1 MECYRR
7 LIQGNGKRGTWE
19 KAPVWER
26 HSLER
31 YQEIQNDKRMRR
43 AGPVCISTSHPEVGM
58 FMATFQEKTAG
69 LYVFHQEDQEVE
81 MMWAPS
87 RLSKTA

>member
-7 LIQGNGKRGTWE
+7 LIQGNGKEGVWE
-19 KAPVWER
+19 QASVWER

-31 YQEIQNDKRMRR
+31 YQEIQRDKRMRR
-43 AGPVCISTSHPEVGM
+43 VGPVCISTSHPEVGI
-58 FMATFQEKTAG
+58 FMANFQEKKAG

-81 MMWAPS
+81 MMWAPAK
-87 RLSKTA
+87 LPKVA